1 MADYTSADPTD
12 AFIAGMRRRG
22 WTTEEAKGTAGNI
35 AVESGFS
42 PTVKSSVPNESS
54 YGFLQWNK
62 ERLQG
67 LKNYADSVE
76 RDWRDPETQMDWMDM
91 ERSGA
96 SRSFGGSD
104 ERTAY
109 RRAFAGGGTPAEI
122 AARFAKYVERPK
134 DLSQSI
140 NQRVAAAGGDARSQN
155 LRMFADARVGYP
167 SPAPT
172 DEGRTYGSTTGDI
185 IWKKLDPKTFELSNR
200 QPTPEATTPEQE
212 QPDDSDQ
219 QLAAARMVAL
229 YGRRFT
235 DTERAIFM
243 HDLANHGGE
252 VAIER
257 AKRHLHMRQLADLN
271 HDLKHDPNISIQDR
285 VQELMDSG
293 ALRIDE
299 RGDLYTSVPINR
311 EASDR
316 ILEAS
321 KQWTPP
327 EQQGVERDEGGYTQ
341 DQPDQSTGEW
351 KSNIGQ
357 YINQAENM
365 TPTTLGPEAQ

>member
-1 MADYTSADPTD
+1 MADYTPADPAD
-12 AFIAGMRRRG
+12 AFIVGMRRRG
-22 WTTEEAKGTAGNI
+22 WTPEEAKGTAGNI

-42 PTVKSSVPNESS
+42 PSVKSSVPNESS

-62 ERLQG
+62 DRLQG

-76 RDWRDPETQMDWMDM
+76 KDWRDPETQMDWMDM

-96 SRSFGGSD
+96 SRDFGGSD

-122 AARFAKYVERPK
+122 AGRFAKYVERPK

-140 NQRVAAAGGDARSQN
+140 AQREAAAGGDARQQN

-167 SPAPT
+167 SGAPA

-185 IWKKLDPKTFELSNR
+185 MWKKIDPKTFELTNR
-200 QPTPEATTPEQE
+200 QPTPEAAPAE
-212 QPDDSDQ
+212 QPSQDDSDNQ
-219 QLAAARMVAL
+219 IAAERMLAL
-229 YGRRFT
+229 HGQRFNQM
-235 DTERAIFM
+235 EQAMFM
-243 HDLANHGGE
+243 HDLVNHGSD
-252 VAIER
+252 VAMER

-271 HDLKHDPNISIQDR
+271 HDLKHDPNIDVQTR

-299 RGDLYTSVPINR
+299 RGDLYTSIPINR
-311 EASDR
+311 QASDR
-316 ILEAS
+316 ILDAT
-321 KQWTPP
+321 KQWTSPD
-327 EQQGVERDEGGYTQ
+327 QQGVERDEGDYTQ
-341 DQPDQSTGEW
+341 EQPDQTTGEW
-351 KSNIGQ
+351 KDNMEQ
-357 YINQAENM
+357 YMEQMGNM